1 MKEIEMYKIYPNK
14 NQPRKN
20 FDEEK
25 IQELADSIN
34 K

>member
-1 MKEIEMYKIYPNK
+1 MISMKEIEMYKIYPNK

-25 IQELADSIN
+25 NTGIS
-34 K
+34 